1 MQTASAVVP
10 NLNRSEGKSTL
21 LLLKSGSQPSYISEK
36 LRNELNLP
44 TLRRACLFI
53 KIFGN
58 SNSKCK
64 RVDIVPLN
72 VITSNKTIT
81 IEAICTPDICDP
93 LTNQNVNAV
102 STNFNHLKNLKL
114 ADSSNTDT
122 KSINVLIDLDY
133 YYYLFVTGDIIRG
146 EPNEPI
152 ALNSIFGWTLCG
164 TLVETTEANFN
175 VTHLFRVDTLRN
187 KTAESPRKEIL
198 LSLISTAIMTPASRC
213 FRKTIINTFL
223 RILKRIFNLKIIATL
238 LNCQLG
244 KQMIYCRIIA
254 F

>member
-93 LTNQNVNAV
+93 LTNQNVKAV
-102 STNFNHLKNLKL
+102 STNYNHLKNLKL
-114 ADSSNTDT
+114 ADSSNTGT
-122 KSINVLIDLDY
+122 KSINILIDLDY
-133 YYYLFVTGDIIRG
+133 YYLFVTGYIIRG

-152 ALNSIFGWTLCG
+152 ALNSIFGCILCR
-164 TLVETTEANFN
+164 TFVETTEANSN

-187 KTAESPRKEIL
+187 KTGGITKEINP

-213 FRKTIINTFL
+213 FRKTIINMFL
-223 RILKRIFNLKIIATL
+223 TILKRTFNLKIIATL
-238 LNCQLG
+238 QNWQLG
-244 KQMIYCRIIA
+244 KQIIYCRTII